1 MKEIKELQ
9 AIMDNRQYAYYLGL
23 IDNYN
28 RIEEALRVLQMESPP
43 KRQAILLE
51 RSRAKIEAIEE
62 LYELDRPF

>member
-9 AIMDNRQYAYYLGL
+9 AIMDSRQYVYYIGL

-28 RIEEALRVLQMESPP
+28 MIEEALRVLQMESPP

>member
-9 AIMDNRQYAYYLGL
+9 AIMEVRQYAYYLGL